1 MPKSRKELVEALSEK
16 EKYENCLSSLGEL
29 KAKGEVSE
37 ERYNSLKNEYES
49 RIAENK
55 INVEQFKK
63 DLELELSSKKI
74 EKNTLEKQ
82 CENLE
87 TRVKVSEI
95 RYDAYQK
102 EKRKLDRQIERLNR
116 EVSNLQ
122 MLISAERASD
132 IRGEVGVVAKSVE
145 DLKPSQIR
153 LGDVIISPFRLLSEN
168 YSLLIP
174 LGGNAC
180 IVALLGVAL
189 EVAGLSADTTMDS
202 YVDTSTS
209 IVLIIGSL
217 IALIITYFMSGWV
230 LAMMK
235 EIKESGGTTPESSFS
250 ILMENMVPMILG
262 SVLVVLIIGVG
273 LIVLIIPGLILAAAL
288 SCTVPAIVM
297 HNFGAVDGLKAS
309 WKFCWEGKNF
319 WRLLALFVI
328 IGVVSNIPYGYIE
341 HIGTFIA
348 PLWIPYAYM
357 EYVCG

>member
-37 ERYNSLKNEYES
+37 ERYNSLKNEYEN

-55 INVEQFKK
+55 IKVEQFKK

-132 IRGEVGVVAKSVE
+132 IRGDVEVVAKSVE
-145 DLKPSQIR
+145 DMKPSQIR
-153 LGDVIISPFRLLSEN
+153 LGDVMVSPFRLLSEN
-168 YSLLIP
+168 YSLAIP
-174 LGGNAC
+174 LGINAC
-180 IVALLGVAL
+180 IAAILM
-189 EVAGLSADTTMDS
+189 EVSGLSTTMTMDPS
-202 YVDTSTS
+202 AL
-209 IVLIIGSL
+209 ILMLIGVLIAVIVGFL
-217 IALIITYFMSGWV
+217 MSGWV

-235 EIKESGGTTPESSFS
+235 EIKESGETTPESSFS
-250 ILMENMVPMILG
+250 ILMENMVAIILG
-262 SVLVVLIIGVG
+262 AVLAALIIVIGT
-273 LIVLIIPGLILAAAL
+273 ICLIIPGLILSAAL
-288 SCTVPAIVM
+288 SCTVPAIVL
-297 HNFGAVDGLKAS
+297 HNFDAVNGLKAS

-319 WRLLALFVI
+319 WRLLALVI
-328 IGVVSNIPYGYIE
+328 IIGIITNTPYGYIE
-341 HIGTFIA
+341 FVGSFIA

-357 EYVCG
+357 EYVSG